1 MNSFISFVITHFHSL
16 IIQLLRHIYLSLSST
31 LLAILIG
38 VPLGILITRHKK
50 IRDSVLGIVNV
61 FQTIPSLAL
70 LAFLVPI
77 LGIGI
82 KPTIVT
88 LTIYALLPITRNTF
102 TGLHGVNTDILEA
115 ANGIGFTKLQRL
127 CKVELPLALPVM
139 FAGIRTATAMTIG
152 ITTIAAFIGAGGL
165 GDFITQGLALDDNNL
180 ILLGAIPTALLALA
194 VDYILAQ
201 TGKALTKRQ
210 RQTIRFKNSK
220 LVILALI
227 LALGFGFSAK
237 TIYQSITQKNNTVNI
252 ASKNFTEQ
260 FILANI
266 MADLIRNKTH
276 LRVNLKLNL
285 GATDIIQQA
294 LLEGSVDMYPE
305 YTGTAY
311 MTVLHQQKLLSAK
324 ATYHFVKR
332 TYEEKFN
339 LIWLKPLGFN
349 NSQTLAVTSNFA
361 QQHRL
366 KTLSDLSTIAP
377 RLTVAGPAEFLKRPD
392 AFPRFAQIYGLKF
405 KEILQMQPDLLFRA
419 INNNT
424 VDVIEVFTTDARIL
438 SYKLKALTDDKHA
451 FPSYDAAIVI
461 RAATLKK
468 HPNIQAALTPMHNLL
483 NNHTMQM
490 LNYKVSVL
498 KQSPAKVAHDFL
510 MQRGLLSPVKK

>member
-1 MNSFISFVITHFHSL
+1 MSTFIPFFISHLHSL
-16 IIQLLRHIYLSLSST
+16 TVQLLRHIYLSLSST

-38 VPLGILITRHKK
+38 VPLGILITRHQK
-50 IRDSVLGIVNV
+50 IRNTVLGIVNV

-102 TGLHGVNTDILEA
+102 TGLHGVDADILEA
-115 ANGIGFTKLQRL
+115 ANGMGFTKIQRL

-180 ILLGAIPTALLALA
+180 ILLGAIPAALLALA
-194 VDYILAQ
+194 VDYVLAQ
-201 TGKALTKRQ
+201 TSKALTKRQ
-210 RQTIRFKNSK
+210 RQTIRFRNIKIT
-220 LVILALI
+220 ILALI
-227 LALGFGFSAK
+227 VALGFGFGTK
-237 TIYQSITQKNNTVNI
+237 TIYQSITQKNNTVVI

-260 FILANI
+260 FILANM
-266 MADLIRNKTH
+266 MADLIRSKTQLH
-276 LRVNLKLNL
+276 VDLKLNV
-285 GATDIIQQA
+285 GSTEIIHQA
-294 LLEGSVDMYPE
+294 LLKSAIDMYPE

-311 MTVLHQQKLLSAK
+311 MTILHQQKILSAK
-324 ATYHFVKR
+324 ATYDFVKNI
-332 TYEEKFN
+332 YKNKFN

-349 NSQTLAVTSNFA
+349 NSQTLAVTKDFA
-361 QQHRL
+361 QQYSL
-366 KTLSDLSTIAP
+366 KTLSDLSVIAP

-392 AFPRFAQIYGLKF
+392 TLPRFAKIYGIKF
-405 KEILQMQPDLLFRA
+405 KKILLMQPDLLFRA

-438 SYKLKALTDDKHA
+438 SYNLRALTDNKHA
-451 FPSYDAAIVI
+451 FPPYDAAIVI
-461 RAATLKK
+461 RAATLKQ
-468 HPNIQAALTPMHNLL
+468 HPDIQAALAPMHNLI
-483 NNHTMQM
+483 NNSTMQT

-498 KQSPAKVAHDFL
+498 KQSPAKVARDFL
-510 MQRGLLSPVKK
+510 AQRDLLSPIH